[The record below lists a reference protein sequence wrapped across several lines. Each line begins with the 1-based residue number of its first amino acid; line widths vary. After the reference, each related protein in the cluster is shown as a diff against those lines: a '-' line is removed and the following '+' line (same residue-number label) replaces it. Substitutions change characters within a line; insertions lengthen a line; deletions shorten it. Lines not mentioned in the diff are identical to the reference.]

1 MVGITAFYAAIL
13 ALLFVWLSRN
23 VIAARRRQR
32 VPLGD
37 GGHPDLL
44 RRIRAQGNF
53 AEYAPFALVLMA
65 FGEIQGLYPILVH
78 ALGLALLVGRCLHA
92 YGVSRTPENFR
103 FRVTGMALTFGVLA
117 FAAIANLVLSAPGL
131 VAGDLVTLPRP
142 T

>member
-1 MVGITAFYAAIL
+1 MVDITAFYAAIL

-44 RRIRAQGNF
+44 RRMRAQANF
-53 AEYAPFALVLMA
+53 AEYVPFALVLTA
-65 FGEIQGLYPILVH
+65 FAEIQGLFPVLVH
-78 ALGLALLVGRCLHA
+78 GLGLTLLVGRCLHA

-117 FAAIANLVLSAPGL
+117 IAAFANLVLSA
-131 VAGDLVTLPRP
+131 DLWWQNA
-142 T
+142 